1 MSMRYYPVYLDIQN
15 RNCLVVGGGSVGTRK
30 VETLLKCGAKVAVV
44 SPVVTVKLT
53 ELVNTGAIRLHRRPY
68 RSNDLDGVLLVIGAT
83 NDAKL
88 NRKIS
93 TDADRRNVLCNIADR
108 PQECSFILPAI
119 IARGDLT
126 ISISTSGKSP
136 ALAKILRQR
145 LEDQF
150 GEEYA
155 VFLQLMGGIRKKLLI
170 QSHEPEAH
178 KELFEKL
185 VNSELLQMIRHNKM
199 ADVDSLLHKILGDG
213 YDFDNLMQTENL

>member
-1 MSMRYYPVYLDIQN
+1 MRYYPVYLDIQN

-30 VETLLKCGAKVAVV
+30 VETLLKCGAT
-44 SPVVTVKLT
+44 VTVISPDVSVKLK
-53 ELVNTGAIRLHRRPY
+53 ELRDAGVIKLHQRPY
-68 RSNDLDGVLLVIGAT
+68 RSNDLERVFLVIGAT
-83 NDAKL
+83 DDAKL
-88 NRKIS
+88 NRHIS
-93 TDADRRNVLCNIADR
+93 TDADRLSVLCNIADR
-108 PQECSFILPAI
+108 PQECNFILPAV

-136 ALAKILRQR
+136 ALAKMLRKR

-155 VFLQLMGGIRKKLLI
+155 VFLQLMGGIRNKLLT

-185 VNSELLQMIRHNKM
+185 VNSELLQLIRDNKI
-199 ADVDSLLHKILGDG
+199 AAVNVLLYEILGDG
-213 YDFDNLMQTENL
+213 YDFDNLMRMENV

>member
-1 MSMRYYPVYLDIQN
+1 MRYYPVYLDIQN

-30 VETLLKCGAKVAVV
+30 VETLLKCGAKVTVISPDV
-44 SPVVTVKLT
+44 SVKLI
-53 ELVNTGAIRLHRRPY
+53 ELKDVGAIKLHQRPY
-68 RSNDLDGVLLVIGAT
+68 RSNDLEHVFLVIGAT
-83 NDAKL
+83 DDANL
-88 NRKIS
+88 NRHIS
-93 TDADRRNVLCNIADR
+93 TDADRLNVLCNIADR
-108 PQECSFILPAI
+108 PQECNFILPAV

-136 ALAKILRQR
+136 ALAKMLRKR

-185 VNSELLQMIRHNKM
+185 VDSELLQMIRDNKI
-199 ADVDSLLHKILGDG
+199 AAVNALLYKILGDG
-213 YDFDNLMQTENL
+213 YDFDNLMRTENI

>member
-44 SPVVTVKLT
+44 SPVVSVKLT
-53 ELVNTGAIRLHRRPY
+53 ELGDAGAIRLHRRPY
-68 RSNDLDGVLLVIGAT
+68 RSNDLDGIFLVIGAT
-83 NDAKL
+83 DDAKL
-88 NRKIS
+88 NRQIS
-93 TDADRRNVLCNIADR
+93 TAANRRNVLCNIADR
-108 PQECSFILPAI
+108 PQECNFILPAV

-136 ALAKILRQR
+136 ALAKMLRKR

-170 QSHEPEAH
+170 RSQEPEAH

-185 VNSELLQMIRHNKM
+185 VNSELLQMIRDNKI
-199 ADVDSLLHKILGDG
+199 ADVNSLLHKILGNG
-213 YDFDNLMQTENL
+213 YDFDNLMQTENI